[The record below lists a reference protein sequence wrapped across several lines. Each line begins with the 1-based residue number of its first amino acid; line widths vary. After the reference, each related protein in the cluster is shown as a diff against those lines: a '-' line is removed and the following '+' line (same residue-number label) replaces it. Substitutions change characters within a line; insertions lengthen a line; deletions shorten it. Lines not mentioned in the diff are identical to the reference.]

1 MKNLEFR
8 KFYVEMSQLNN
19 QKELLKEIIY
29 NLINGNKSF
38 FSKKG
43 ILAQEKSDYW
53 ILNYLN
59 GNDNKNEYSKLV
71 RGLVVKKPDENYN
84 NDPLTLINS
93 FPFTRFF
100 NKNEPQADP
109 VDLLNSEMIEKLDGC
124 FSKDTKITFCDGRK
138 IRIKDIVEQKLKGP
152 IWGYDHI
159 NNKIVPTLIT
169 HWHDNGLA
177 SDWMTVK
184 IENKNNGTGISTI
197 HCTPNHLFWNKNSS
211 NYDYV
216 RADNLK
222 QNSFVN
228 KLRKTYGNIARS
240 MILGTMLGDAH
251 LNYSGGWRISWTHK
265 DSQRSLTDWYS
276 FIMNANPSIQE
287 NIINGYNKKPKHKST
302 ICESELLE
310 EFSEICLD
318 NGKKQISENWINQ
331 LNEISLATWYM
342 DDGSISYGRKN
353 KQRPRA
359 LLHTEGFSE
368 TEVELLMGKLKELG
382 FDSVKNKYR
391 GYVAIRMNA
400 DSAEKF
406 WDFIATYIIKELRY
420 KLPDKYKD
428 LPCFWDNYK
437 PEETETRLVPVLIK
451 SINSGNYRASKKG
464 ITRKYDITTN
474 THNFFANDILVHNS
488 MVSIFFPN
496 KNPNNP
502 EFHTRKMLS
511 THGPDMNMN
520 MRTFSGENVTY
531 LKIIKSYV
539 NKLKFSQKDVEN
551 TYVFEFI
558 HSTSKVVTK
567 YTPDQFGLYLIGGRN
582 LITHEEYS
590 ESDLNKIA
598 HEINSKR
605 PRLFQAIAD
614 HNEITKMFKKA
625 AESTPDFEGFIF
637 RDKKTGS
644 RVKVKDPNYVKKHH
658 VLEKTN
664 IKSLIPVV
672 LNNEEN
678 EVLSYY
684 PDVLPKIKLIKEK
697 IKQFKKELLEKVL
710 YWKDKNLDKSTL
722 ASMFFAKKTGNR
734 WNTTSEKPKYKEEPE
749 VRYFIMKHVNKSKD
763 QIQEEID
770 KEINTMV
777 FGFNTNFGNIK
788 RFMELVGIEDNDEPT
803 ERQE

>member
-8 KFYVEMSQLNN
+8 KFYVEMLQLNN

-59 GNDNKNEYSKLV
+59 RNDNKNEYSKLA

-109 VDLLNSEMIEKLDGC
+109 VDLLNSEMIEKLDG
-124 FSKDTKITFCDGRK
+124 
-138 IRIKDIVEQKLKGP
+138 
-152 IWGYDHI
+152 
-159 NNKIVPTLIT
+159 
-169 HWHDNGLA
+169 
-177 SDWMTVK
+177 
-184 IENKNNGTGISTI
+184 
-197 HCTPNHLFWNKNSS
+197 
-211 NYDYV
+211 
-216 RADNLK
+216 
-222 QNSFVN
+222 
-228 KLRKTYGNIARS
+228 
-240 MILGTMLGDAH
+240 TM
-251 LNYSGGWRISWTHK
+251 
-265 DSQRSLTDWYS
+265 
-276 FIMNANPSIQE
+276 
-287 NIINGYNKKPKHKST
+287 
-302 ICESELLE
+302 
-310 EFSEICLD
+310 
-318 NGKKQISENWINQ
+318 
-331 LNEISLATWYM
+331 
-342 DDGSISYGRKN
+342 
-353 KQRPRA
+353 
-359 LLHTEGFSE
+359 
-368 TEVELLMGKLKELG
+368 
-382 FDSVKNKYR
+382 
-391 GYVAIRMNA
+391 VA
-400 DSAEKF
+400 
-406 WDFIATYIIKELRY
+406 
-420 KLPDKYKD
+420 
-428 LPCFWDNYK
+428 
-437 PEETETRLVPVLIK
+437 
-451 SINSGNYRASKKG
+451 
-464 ITRKYDITTN
+464 
-474 THNFFANDILVHNS
+474 
-488 MVSIFFPN
+488 IFFPN

-520 MRTFSGENVTY
+520 MRTFYGENVTY

-539 NKLKFSQKDVEN
+539 DKLKFSQKDVEN

-637 RDKKTGS
+637 RDKKTGY
-644 RVKVKDPNYVKKHH
+644 RVKVKDPDYVKKHH
-658 VLEKTN
+658 VLDKTN

-697 IKQFKKELLEKVL
+697 IKQFKKELLKKVL

-734 WNTTSEKPKYKEEPE
+734 WDATSEKPKYKEEPE

-770 KEINTMV
+770 KEINAMV

-788 RFMELVGIEDNDEPT
+788 RFMELVGIEDTDEQT